1 MSQNITEN
9 NEHEIA
15 DTLRDKYL
23 TFHLAGE
30 DYGLEIR
37 YVTEIIG
44 VQKITPVPNTPHYLK
59 GVINLRGKVIP
70 IMDVRRRFHLPECEY
85 DERTCVIVVRLFETL
100 IGLVV
105 DTVSEVVAIPSS
117 DIQPPPGRTSH
128 QNQFVQGLGKLGD
141 GIKILLDVTKLLA
154 EEELSIMG
162 ELSAVQP

>member
-1 MSQNITEN
+1 MSQNIPET

-85 DERTCVIVVRLFETL
+85 DERTCVIVVRLSETL

-162 ELSAVQP
+162 ELASIQA

>member
-1 MSQNITEN
+1 MSQAVQDTAEN
-9 NEHEIA
+9 EVA

-30 DYGLEIR
+30 DYGIEIR

-59 GVINLRGKVIP
+59 GVINLRGRVIP

-85 DERTCVIVVRLFETL
+85 DERTCVIVVRLAETL

-105 DTVSEVVAIPSS
+105 DTVSEVVAIPAT
-117 DIQPPPGRTSH
+117 DIQPPPGRSSH

-141 GIKILLDVTKLLA
+141 GIKILLDVTRLLA
-154 EEELSIMG
+154 EEELTIMG
-162 ELSAVQP
+162 DLASMPA